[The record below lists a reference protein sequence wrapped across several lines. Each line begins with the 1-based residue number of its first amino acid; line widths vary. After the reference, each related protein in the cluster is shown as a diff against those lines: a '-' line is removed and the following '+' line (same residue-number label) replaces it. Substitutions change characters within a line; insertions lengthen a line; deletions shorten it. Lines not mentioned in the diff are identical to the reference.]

1 MKNRKPSLATPS
13 WRGGR
18 RPERVVPRNTK
29 NATQKTSFLRRL
41 QIAWLVLIGKIPVAA
56 SGPLPV
62 GVGILEEP
70 PVVTR
75 CVSYHP
81 IRLVASWWCP
91 APNLEHT
98 RRHCIREVC
107 KKIEDDASE
116 LMQIREEPTPDGGYN
131 VSATLYLYKKDGEPE
146 C

>member
-1 MKNRKPSLATPS
+1 MKNCKSPLASPM
-13 WRGGR
+13 WGAGR
-18 RPERVVPRNTK
+18 RPERVVPPNTK
-29 NATQKTSFLRRL
+29 SATRKTSFLRRL
-41 QIAWLVLIGKIPVAA
+41 QIAWLVLIGKIPVAP
-56 SGPLPV
+56 SGQLPAGL
-62 GVGILEEP
+62 GVLDEP

-91 APNLEHT
+91 ASNLEHT

-107 KKIEDDASE
+107 KKIEDDADE

-131 VSATLYLYKKDGEPE
+131 VSASLYLYKKDGEPE